1 MRCPIDFIRSATA
14 AAERTSGNAA
24 AARDADAR
32 LLRQAKQHL
41 EAAKERE
48 AAAAKLEGVLRADHA
63 ELSLRERALSEAEA
77 RASTRE
83 QTAIDVEE
91 QLRVRLPVYQGSQQ
105 QQPMSSAP
113 IGEEGGV
120 GQGATSG
127 GRGWVTGLQS
137 LALGSSI
144 SAASPFH
151 STGWRPPA
159 AGANESHG
167 DVAASRVPTLPG
179 GHGHGDVETRERQL
193 EEWSQALA
201 EQAGAM
207 REQALR
213 LEEAYDQLRRKEAE
227 AKPDAMDSD
236 EGEDGGEPRGDAAA
250 RVPTEGAARER
261 QRRGLPHSPAVSPP
275 PVALAEPVVAAISG
289 GGMGDDGD
297 DDVSRTTHVGEVG
310 RQLEQETVRLAEK
323 ARELDAERRRL
334 TVSAEAA
341 NREHARAQ
349 MERKEVL
356 EARKDAAT
364 LRLELERER
373 ARLDAEKGGLAA
385 ERSLLAAERG
395 RLVTERAR
403 TRRGDTIGAEAEV
416 CEVSNFR
423 ATAQGSSETRTSRIS
438 RLPPAARVA
447 VEAVPGAAS
456 VAGAFAADV
465 GRFGAGDDGRGGE
478 GDLAGVPTLE
488 PPLGRSSAPTAPS
501 GDSGGVAS
509 NAVTGEHR
517 VDTGGADPRAGGET
531 AENEE
536 LPTLVGH
543 VESEATRQAGRD
555 RTSPETT
562 PGAPPGAR
570 PTAPAS
576 RDKEFPGSPVVLIRK
591 LASELARESPGSQ
604 GSPAGRVVGSGRTQ
618 SGGGGASARVRGDGG
633 NTWARVSSTASEEET
648 VPKLTNN
655 SGHTR
660 NSVPHVCEGARRR
673 GDRESAAER
682 QGRRSA
688 RKETRS
694 RGREDGDQ
702 RAERPSLESIRR
714 RLQGVSRRG
723 GGSGGGEKAETSEDN
738 ESSPPFTGL
747 TRRKPPGRSASSS
760 PSFSRLPHSSEGAD
774 RARQNRKDSPP
785 PRGVPSSRTSPP
797 LGQRVLRRAP
807 VTPSAA
813 SRIWTAAAAR
823 EDPFLAQLHARLAGA
838 DHTLRQSLGRRQALL
853 SRFGHDASSSLG
865 IPSEPDTSDFPS
877 ASVDASPEATAS
889 ASSSPADAAGQRE
902 GTAADAVVQR
912 RNDQSSAVSS
922 SGLGSSPE
930 LEAARSRFGFKGAVT
945 PRRVVPP
952 RERGRR
958 RESPSAAAAAVVVGQ
973 EGSPSESTSTA
984 GGLAAGTRG
993 LLPNVTDDSVRVEER
1008 ATGGAGEEGGNR
1020 PRLMQPRAGSRGAS
1034 VSASRGGRAST
1045 AAAGRVAGRG
1055 GTAPRGTAGRTMG
1068 TAASDTDDTEAEKE
1082 NLRELMRAL
1091 GTDDDGDDLDMES
1104 SRQDQEGLEAQ
1115 DQEGVAA
1122 AGGGGGALSRDRR
1135 WDSDDN
1141 DEDAMPDS
1149 GQAGAAP
1156 IDGGV
1161 EEVKGGEEENI
1172 AAGGVA
1178 VAGEADAGG
1187 GDTLMSSLRAQNQD
1201 IASRLQD
1208 MSLQVSPTSCASAP
1222 AG

>member
-1 MRCPIDFIRSATA
+1 MRCPIDSIRSATA
-14 AAERTSGNAA
+14 AERTSGIAA

-48 AAAAKLEGVLRADHA
+48 AAAAKLEGVLRADRA

-77 RASTRE
+77 RASTKE
-83 QTAIDVEE
+83 QAAIDLEA

-105 QQPMSSAP
+105 PMPSAP
-113 IGEEGGV
+113 IGEAGGA
-120 GQGATSG
+120 GRGATSG
-127 GRGWVTGLQS
+127 GRGWVTGLQY

-144 SAASPFH
+144 SAASPLH
-151 STGWRPPA
+151 STDWRPPA

-167 DVAASRVPTLPG
+167 DVAASRVPSLPG
-179 GHGHGDVETRERQL
+179 GHVHGDVETRERQL

-227 AKPDAMDSD
+227 ATRDAVDSD
-236 EGEDGGEPRGDAAA
+236 EGEEGGESRGDAAA
-250 RVPTEGAARER
+250 CVATEGAARENKH
-261 QRRGLPHSPAVSPP
+261 RGVSHSPAAAPP
-275 PVALAEPVVAAISG
+275 PAAPVELAVAAISG
-289 GGMGDDGD
+289 GGKGDDGGY
-297 DDVSRTTHVGEVG
+297 DVSRTADVGEAG

-334 TVSAEAA
+334 TVSAEIA

-349 MERKEVL
+349 MERKEAS

-373 ARLDAEKGGLAA
+373 AKLDAEKGGLAA

-395 RLVTERAR
+395 RLATERAR
-403 TRRGDTIGAEAEV
+403 TRRGDTIGAEGEV
-416 CEVSNFR
+416 GEVLNVR
-423 ATAQGSSETRTSRIS
+423 ATAQGSSETRTSGIS

-447 VEAVPGAAS
+447 VVPVPGAAS
-456 VAGAFAADV
+456 APDAFVAEV
-465 GRFGAGDDGRGGE
+465 GRFGAGDDGRGSEDG
-478 GDLAGVPTLE
+478 LAGVPTPE

-517 VDTGGADPRAGGET
+517 VGTGGVDPCAGGET
-531 AENEE
+531 AETEE
-536 LPTLVGH
+536 LHTLVGQ
-543 VESEATRQAGRD
+543 VEPGATRQAGRD
-555 RTSPETT
+555 RASPETT
-562 PGAPPGAR
+562 PGAPPGAP

-576 RDKEFPGSPVVLIRK
+576 RDHEFPGSPVVLIRK

-604 GSPAGRVVGSGRTQ
+604 GSPVGRVVGSGRTQ

-633 NTWARVSSTASEEET
+633 ETWGRVSSTASEEET
-648 VPKLTNN
+648 VPKPTNN
-655 SGHTR
+655 AGHTR
-660 NSVPHVCEGARRR
+660 NSVPRVSEGARRR

-738 ESSPPFTGL
+738 ESSPPFAGL
-747 TRRKPPGRSASSS
+747 TRRTTPGRSASSS
-760 PSFSRLPHSSEGAD
+760 PSYSRLPHSPEGAG
-774 RARQNRKDSPP
+774 RARRNRKDSPP
-785 PRGVPSSRTSPP
+785 PLGVPSLRTSPP
-797 LGQRVLRRAP
+797 LGQRLLPRAP

-813 SRIWTAAAAR
+813 SRISTAAAAR

-853 SRFGHDASSSLG
+853 SRFGHDASSSMG

-902 GTAADAVVQR
+902 GTAADAVVQQ
-912 RNDQSSAVSS
+912 RNGQSSAVSS

-958 RESPSAAAAAVVVGQ
+958 RESPLAAAAAVVVGQ
-973 EGSPSESTSTA
+973 EGSPSESMSTA
-984 GGLAAGTRG
+984 GGLAAGARG
-993 LLPNVTDDSVRVEER
+993 LLPNVTDDSARVEER
-1008 ATGGAGEEGGNR
+1008 TTEGEGEEGGNR

-1034 VSASRGGRAST
+1034 ISASRGGRAST

-1055 GTAPRGTAGRTMG
+1055 GTAPRGTAGRATG
-1068 TAASDTDDTEAEKE
+1068 TDASDTDDTEAEKE

-1091 GTDDDGDDLDMES
+1091 GADDDGDDLDMES
-1104 SRQDQEGLEAQ
+1104 SRQNQGRRVAQ
-1115 DQEGVAA
+1115 YQEGVVAA
-1122 AGGGGGALSRDRR
+1122 GGGGGGALSRDRR
-1135 WDSDDN
+1135 WYSDDN
-1141 DEDAMPDS
+1141 NEDAMPES
-1149 GQAGAAP
+1149 GQAVAAP

-1161 EEVKGGEEENI
+1161 EEVKGSEEEHA
-1172 AAGGVA
+1172 AAGGAA

-1208 MSLQVSPTSCASAP
+1208 MSLQVSPKSCASAP
-1222 AG
+1222 AGL